1 LLFIFGGNIL
11 KAKSSKISSIFLV
24 LLLSG
29 CQTVTNST
37 TPADN
42 LYSQYRAKPNI
53 KAFSIGTNGVAGAS
67 WGASTAAAAI
77 ELAQKTCKKSGGLN
91 CSVTEVNGAPVSNLN
106 YEQNT
111 RGTVNN
117 FNIVS
122 KGVTYK
128 PDLSVQ
134 STGIFVNQDFIVTTN
149 DMVDD
154 CSKISFEQSGSLVD
168 TTVVRIDKTN
178 NLVALKSSSPNLV
191 PATIVHQKQ
200 TSQGERVYTYGYD
213 QSHVVNSKIPTYQ
226 GKITDGIISS
236 ASGNQNDIRVMK
248 ITNELNRGNVG
259 GPVMTSNGGIIGMVT
274 TSNKEA
280 VKSSMLLIFLNELNI
295 NYTVTNENNIV
306 SPSAIAKMANAY
318 SVPLVCLNEV

>member
-1 LLFIFGGNIL
+1 M
-11 KAKSSKISSIFLV
+11 KAHSYKISSILLV

-67 WGASTAAAAI
+67 WGASSTANAI
-77 ELAQKTCKKSGGLN
+77 ELAQRTCKNSGGLN

-106 YEQNT
+106 PVQNKNE
-111 RGTVNN
+111 TVNN

-122 KGVTYK
+122 KGITYK

-134 STGIFVNQDFIVTTN
+134 STGIFINQDYIITTN
-149 DMVDD
+149 EMVDY
-154 CSKISFEQSGSLVD
+154 CSKISFERSGSLID

-178 NLVALKSSSPNLV
+178 NLVALKSSSPSSV
-191 PATIVHQKQ
+191 SATIVHQKQ

-236 ASGNQNDIRVMK
+236 ASGDQNDVRVMK
-248 ITNELNRGNVG
+248 ITNELNKGNIG
-259 GPVMTSNGGIIGMVT
+259 GPVMASNGGVVGMVT
-274 TSNKEA
+274 TSNKE
-280 VKSSMLLIFLNELNI
+280 VIKSSMFLIFLNELNI
-295 NYTVTNENNIV
+295 TYTKTNESKMV
-306 SPSAIAKMANAY
+306 PPSIIAKMANSY
-318 SVPLVCLNEV
+318 SVPLVCLIEV